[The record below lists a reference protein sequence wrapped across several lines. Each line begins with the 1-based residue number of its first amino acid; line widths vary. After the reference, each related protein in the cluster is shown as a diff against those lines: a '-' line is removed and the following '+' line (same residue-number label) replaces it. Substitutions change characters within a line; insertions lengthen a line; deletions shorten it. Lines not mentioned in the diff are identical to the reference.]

1 MKLHTVFLRD
11 DCILPSSLNPLRH
24 TFGEHWTLV
33 EGIPARVFDTMIR
46 QAGWHFIWVLGSCS
60 RRGWART
67 QDAAIDRGLGR
78 ALQSL
83 SNHANAA
90 ELDSVQIT
98 RYPWFHIANV
108 TLQRRRIQE
117 HTALEA
123 Q

>member
-1 MKLHTVFLRD
+1 
-11 DCILPSSLNPLRH
+11 
-24 TFGEHWTLV
+24 
-33 EGIPARVFDTMIR
+33 MIR